1 MHFHAILIHSL
12 PPSLLS
18 LFLSLSR
25 PLSLSLALNENAT
38 STHEYFLPDL
48 WLFRVRCV
56 RVFQKQWLCI
66 RSESGN
72 LPLMARSA
80 HGRFFDD
87 AVFSCATEPRQKNPS
102 HIIGMVFRRIFGGSS
117 NSEPQRHRQLFS
129 FLSLRSFFQD
139 FAFFSHSDNYF
150 CVALQR
156 LFQSLLR
163 TRAVLF
169 DLSLVVLF
177 LS

>member
-1 MHFHAILIHSL
+1 MKM
-12 PPSLLS
+12 
-18 LFLSLSR
+18 R
-25 PLSLSLALNENAT
+25 PARMNI
-38 STHEYFLPDL
+38 FLPDL

-56 RVFQKQWLCI
+56 RVFQKQWLCS

-117 NSEPQRHRQLFS
+117 NSEPQRRRQLFS

-150 CVALQR
+150 YVALQHFPPEH
-156 LFQSLLR
+156 LWTQ
-163 TRAVLF
+163 AVLF
-169 DLSLVVLF
+169 DHSLVVLF